1 MESFKIDHFK
11 KENPLEEFPK
21 FNTLNPNNAEK
32 LYKNIYERMSKG
44 IVGGVTNDTLAKII
58 DGYGVLLTVFNAKE
72 EGFLLENVFR
82 NIKIF
87 PNEKIYINWYLF
99 DDVDEMRLVD
109 LNNYFDDIW
118 YPGSDDIDIFDSTF
132 SWVLSIS
139 HEGYVKYLN
148 INRCRD

>member
-99 DDVDEMRLVD
+99 DDVDEMRFVD
-109 LNNYFDDIW
+109 LNNYFYDIW